1 MERTPMTP
9 EGYRRIEK
17 EIDDLEAKRPAL
29 IEAIKTAREKGDLS
43 ENAEFDAAKEMLVKL
58 ENKTNELARKLGTA
72 DVVEPKRAP
81 KGVVALGAKVRVLDL
96 DLDEEEDYTLVGA
109 GEVDVRAGKIP
120 TTSPVG
126 QGLLRKKV
134 GDEVEIKV
142 PRGFLRYRILAI
154 EY

>member
-1 MERTPMTP
+1 MTP
-9 EGYRRIEK
+9 EGYRRIQK
-17 EIDDLEAKRPAL
+17 EIDELEARRPAL
-29 IEAIKTAREKGDLS
+29 VEAIKVAREKGDLS

-58 ENKTNELARKLGTA
+58 ENKMSELGRKLETA

-81 KGVVALGAKVRVLDL
+81 KGVIALGARVRVLDL
-96 DLDEEEDYTLVGA
+96 AIDEEEEYELVGA

-126 QGLLRKKV
+126 QGLLRRKV
-134 GDEVEIKV
+134 GDEVEIRV
-142 PRGFLRYRILAI
+142 PRGVLRYRVLSV

>member
-17 EIDDLEAKRPAL
+17 EIDELEAKRPGIIA
-29 IEAIKTAREKGDLS
+29 AIKKAREMGDLS
-43 ENAEFDAAKEMLVKL
+43 ENAEWEAAKEALVNI
-58 ENKTNELARKLGTA
+58 ENQMGVLARKLDTA

-81 KGVVALGAKVRVLDL
+81 KGVIALGAKVRVLDL
-96 DLDEEEDYTLVGA
+96 DIDEEEEYQLVGA

-134 GDEVEIKV
+134 GDEVEIEV
-142 PRGFLRYRILAI
+142 PRGVLRYKVLSV